1 MRELGKTISGKK
13 RSDPG
18 AVTWEEQFAQLETYV
33 RRTGLKS
40 QMDAL
45 NVIHVAGTKGK
56 GSTCALVEGILR
68 ARGTRVGTFTS
79 PHLMDVRERFR
90 IDGEK
95 VDEETFAREFWWTHD
110 AVRKTCGD
118 LGMPAYFRFLTLLG
132 LRIFAAAGVG
142 VRARGRTRWA
152 VGRDERGGE
161 AERVRN
167 IIARDGSR
175 GHFGDTLEKIA
186 TEKAGIMKRAPTFTS
201 PQKPEAMASLER
213 RASEVGAPLRVA
225 KSLDS
230 YEGGGDVDV
239 GLAGP
244 HQRVNAGLAVEL
256 VRAWANEAASALGGG
271 HGGLAREK
279 RPSGLCS

>member
-1 MRELGKTISGKK
+1 MDVSDDASASSTRDESYDAAVRELGKTISGKK

-132 LRIFAAAGVG
+132 LRIFAAAGV
-142 VRARGRTRWA
+142 
-152 VGRDERGGE
+152 E
-161 AERVRN
+161 ACV
-167 IIARDGSR
+167 
-175 GHFGDTLEKIA
+175 L
-186 TEKAGIMKRAPTFTS
+186 
-201 PQKPEAMASLER
+201 
-213 RASEVGAPLRVA
+213 
-225 KSLDS
+225 
-230 YEGGGDVDV
+230 
-239 GLAGP
+239 LAN
-244 HQRVNAGLAVEL
+244 H
-256 VRAWANEAASALGGG
+256 SAL
-271 HGGLAREK
+271 
-279 RPSGLCS
+279 